1 MYPNADTDYIML
13 LYKKLTMMMML
24 MMAAM
29 AATTMSLAVEAKKGI
44 GLLRT
49 W

>member
-13 LYKKLTMMMML
+13 LYKKLAMMMM

-29 AATTMSLAVEAKKGI
+29 VATTMSLAVEAKKGI
-44 GLLRT
+44 GFLRT